1 MIPYIISYRG
11 SHILSY
17 MNACSTNP
25 FSLDTLSK
33 SFADPRSDLFVRSLK
48 AELKRKPSLKTVTI
62 EQVELDR
69 PDALFGDKRK
79 GYYKCDALSR
89 VQLLKI
95 FAKSRIRGEFFARW
109 HNPRTGKP

>member
-1 MIPYIISYRG
+1 MIPYIISY
-11 SHILSY
+11 ILSY
-17 MNACSTNP
+17 VNACSTNP
-25 FSLDTLSK
+25 FSLDTLRK

-48 AELKRKPSLKTVTI
+48 TELKRKPSLKTVTI

-69 PDALFGDKRK
+69 PDALFGGKRK

>member
-1 MIPYIISYRG
+1 
-11 SHILSY
+11 

-25 FSLDTLSK
+25 FSLDTLRK

-69 PDALFGDKRK
+69 PDALFGGKRK

-95 FAKSRIRGEFFARW
+95 FAKSRIRGDIYKVF
-109 HNPRTGKP
+109 N

>member
-1 MIPYIISYRG
+1 MIPYIISY
-11 SHILSY
+11 ILSY

-25 FSLDTLSK
+25 FSLDTLRK

-69 PDALFGDKRK
+69 PDALFGGKRK